1 MVKEKPPTQLR
12 GSNDCGAAVAYTMTL
27 LGQGKPVSY
36 DPKLL
41 PALRQWIQGV
51 IMYANLNPGPVT
63 PEWYA
68 DLAAIR
74 LQALDE
80 RDYDRYR
87 EAEENIR
94 LVVCAGGDS

>member
-1 MVKEKPPTQLR
+1 M
-12 GSNDCGAAVAYTMTL
+12 
-27 LGQGKPVSY
+27 SY
-36 DPKLL
+36 DPMLL

-63 PEWYA
+63 PEWYE

-74 LQALDE
+74 LQVLDE
-80 RDYDRYR
+80 KEYDHYQ

-94 LVVCAGGDS
+94 LVVCAGGEIETMSGHPSLLSQDDPPTAVRGT